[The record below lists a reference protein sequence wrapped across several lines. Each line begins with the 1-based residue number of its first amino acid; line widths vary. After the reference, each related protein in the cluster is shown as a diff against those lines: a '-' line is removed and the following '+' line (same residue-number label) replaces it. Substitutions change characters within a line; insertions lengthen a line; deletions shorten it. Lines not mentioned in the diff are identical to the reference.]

1 MFSRKRV
8 PDRDMGLLTHPHA
21 HHPHRIGDSEDHRVD
36 FSNAGLYLGGLQTVF
51 TVCVCACVSVL
62 SCWLVPTGGVSAVRT
77 LALCC
82 FFGAALMRKPLRIGR
97 AHGVTV
103 VFESL
108 QVAVPLY
115 LSTQVI
121 EQLIHTCASSN
132 DASAPSWRRVIFHL
146 AQLVLMVSG
155 FLRARRPMAD
165 TDLDFILTVTTLLV
179 IAMLP
184 PPSIAFV
191 GPLCQSVGIWEA
203 ADRVIRAFV
212 FATVYCVN
220 VYSLT
225 SSVGIYVSETW
236 VVVTRSAS
244 ASIWV
249 LGSHVIW
256 LPFAI
261 AQCVIIIYA
270 RVHHNDRGE
279 KGCLNSAVTP
289 GDYSA
294 IDTAASTDDE
304 NGELNMEAAQP
315 PAPILDDPIEEL
327 NRMLAEPQ
335 LYSPIEEAAITGIPI
350 NTPLVAPVPVP
361 MPAPASLNPPT
372 RPHTPAEE
380 LQPRGPRSFQLVS
393 GLPQTDAVPLS
404 TTTITTTTTTTTD
417 ANFHDRAAEIAERI
431 G

>member
-1 MFSRKRV
+1 MFSRKRA

-21 HHPHRIGDSEDHRVD
+21 HHHLHRTGDAEDHRVD

-108 QVAVPLY
+108 QIAVPLY
-115 LSTQVI
+115 LTTQVI
-121 EQLIHTCASSN
+121 EQLIHTCASTT
-132 DASAPSWRRVIFHL
+132 DASAPSWRRVVFHV
-146 AQLVLMVSG
+146 AQLVLMASG

-165 TDLDFILTVTTLLV
+165 TDVDFILTVTTLLV

-191 GPLCQSVGIWEA
+191 GPLCQSVGLWEA

-256 LPFAI
+256 LPFSV

-270 RVHHNDRGE
+270 RVHQNDRGE
-279 KGCLNSAVTP
+279 KGCLSSAVTP
-289 GDYSA
+289 ADYSV
-294 IDTAASTDDE
+294 IDTAPSTDDE
-304 NGELNMEAAQP
+304 NGEVNMEAAEP
-315 PAPILDDPIEEL
+315 PAPILNDPVEEL

-335 LYSPIEEAAITGIPI
+335 LYSPIEDAATTAGVPAA
-350 NTPLVAPVPVP
+350 TPLVAPVPVP
-361 MPAPASLNPPT
+361 MPAPASLIPPAT

-380 LQPRGPRSFQLVS
+380 LQPRGPMSFQLVS
-393 GLPQTDAVPLS
+393 GLPQPDTVPLS
-404 TTTITTTTTTTTD
+404 TATSEAD
-417 ANFHDRAAEIAERI
+417 FHDRAAEIAERI
-431 G
+431 ASQ

>member
-8 PDRDMGLLTHPHA
+8 ADREMGIVTRPPYGHGA
-21 HHPHRIGDSEDHRVD
+21 DSDDRRVD
-36 FSNAGLYLGGLQTVF
+36 FSNAALYLGGLQTVF
-51 TVCVCACVSVL
+51 TVCVCAVVSVL

-77 LALCC
+77 LALCS

-103 VFESL
+103 VFEAL

-121 EQLIHTCASSN
+121 EQLIHTCASTT
-132 DASAPSWRRVIFHL
+132 DASAPSWRRVVFHV
-146 AQLVLMVSG
+146 AQLVLMGSG

-165 TDLDFILTVTTLLV
+165 TDVDFILTVATLLV

-203 ADRVIRAFV
+203 ADRVVRAFA
-212 FATVYCVN
+212 FAMVYCVN

-256 LPFAI
+256 LPFAV

-270 RVHHNDRGE
+270 RVHQNDRGE
-279 KGCLNSAVTP
+279 KGCLSSAVTP
-289 GDYSA
+289 ADYSV
-294 IDTAASTDDE
+294 IDTAPSTDDE
-304 NGELNMEAAQP
+304 NGEVNMHTVEP
-315 PAPILDDPIEEL
+315 PTPLLSDPVDEL
-327 NRMLAEPQ
+327 NRMLSEPQ
-335 LYSPIEEAAITGIPI
+335 LYSPIDEATPTAGVSAA
-350 NTPLVAPVPVP
+350 TPLVAPVPVP
-361 MPAPASLNPPT
+361 AQAPAPASLNAPST

-380 LQPRGPRSFQLVS
+380 LQPRGPMSFQLVS

-404 TTTITTTTTTTTD
+404 TATSEAD
-417 ANFHDRAAEIAERI
+417 FHDRAAEIAERI
-431 G
+431 ANQ

>member
-8 PDRDMGLLTHPHA
+8 VDREMGLLTHPPY
-21 HHPHRIGDSEDHRVD
+21 HHSDSEDHRVD
-36 FSNAGLYLGGLQTVF
+36 FSNAALYLGGLQTVF
-51 TVCVCACVSVL
+51 TVCVCAVVSVL
-62 SCWLVPTGGVSAVRT
+62 SCWLVPTSGISAVRT
-77 LALCC
+77 LALCS

-108 QVAVPLY
+108 QVAIPLY

-121 EQLIHTCASSN
+121 EQLIHTCASTN
-132 DASAPSWRRVIFHL
+132 DSSAPSWRRVIFHV

-184 PPSIAFV
+184 PPAIAFV

-203 ADRVIRAFV
+203 ADRVVRAFV
-212 FATVYCVN
+212 FAVVYCVN

-225 SSVGIYVSETW
+225 SSNGIYISETQ

-249 LGSHVIW
+249 LGSHVVW

-270 RVHHNDRGE
+270 RVHQNDRGE
-279 KGCLNSAVTP
+279 KGCLSSGAPPAEYAV
-289 GDYSA
+289 
-294 IDTAASTDDE
+294 IDHDASTDDE
-304 NGELNMEAAQP
+304 NGEVNMEP
-315 PAPILDDPIEEL
+315 PPPVLNDPVAEL
-327 NRMLAEPQ
+327 NRMLSEPQ
-335 LYSPIEEAAITGIPI
+335 LYTPIEAAATTVPVS
-350 NTPLVAPVPVP
+350 TPLAVPEPMP
-361 MPAPASLNPPT
+361 MPAPASLSLT
-372 RPHTPAEE
+372 RPETPAEE

-393 GLPQTDAVPLS
+393 GLPQTDVVPLS
-404 TTTITTTTTTTTD
+404 SVTTEAD
-417 ANFHDRAAEIAERI
+417 FHDRAAELAERLV
-431 G
+431 

>member
-1 MFSRKRV
+1 MQMFSRKRTL
-8 PDRDMGLLTHPHA
+8 DREMGFVTNPLYTRNDA
-21 HHPHRIGDSEDHRVD
+21 EDHRVD
-36 FSNAGLYLGGLQTVF
+36 FSNAALYLGGLQTVF
-51 TVCVCACVSVL
+51 TVCVCAVVSVL
-62 SCWLVPTGGVSAVRT
+62 SCWLVPTSGVSAVRT

-82 FFGAALMRKPLRIGR
+82 FVGFALMRKPLRIGR

-108 QVAVPLY
+108 QIAIPLY

-132 DASAPSWRRVIFHL
+132 DSSAPSWRRVIFHV
-146 AQLVLMVSG
+146 AQLVLMISG

-165 TDLDFILTVTTLLV
+165 TDVDFILTVTTLLV

-191 GPLCQSVGIWEA
+191 GPLCQSVTLWEA

-212 FATVYCVN
+212 FSIVYCVN

-225 SSVGIYVSETW
+225 SSQGIYVSETQ

-249 LGSHVIW
+249 LGSHVVW
-256 LPFAI
+256 LPFSI

-270 RVHHNDRGE
+270 RVHQNDASE
-279 KGCLNSAVTP
+279 KLCSISGAMTTEE
-289 GDYSA
+289 YSA

-304 NGELNMEAAQP
+304 NGENAIEVPTPM
-315 PAPILDDPIEEL
+315 LDDPVDEL
-327 NRMLAEPQ
+327 NRMLSEPQ
-335 LYSPIEEAAITGIPI
+335 LYTPIVAATTTTTVP
-350 NTPLVAPVPVP
+350 TSLAAPVAVS
-361 MPAPASLNPPT
+361 MAAPAS
-372 RPHTPAEE
+372 RPQTPAEE
-380 LQPRGPRSFQLVS
+380 CQPRGPRSFQLVS
-393 GLPQTDAVPLS
+393 GSQIADVAPPPPTLMKDY
-404 TTTITTTTTTTTD
+404 D
-417 ANFHDRAAEIAERI
+417 FHDRAAEIAERI
-431 G
+431 A

>member
-1 MFSRKRV
+1 MQMFSRKRA
-8 PDRDMGLLTHPHA
+8 PDRGMGLINNPSY
-21 HHPHRIGDSEDHRVD
+21 HRPDSEDHRVD
-36 FSNAGLYLGGLQTVF
+36 FSNAALYLGGLQTVF
-51 TVCVCACVSVL
+51 TVCVCAVVSVL

-77 LALCC
+77 LALCS

-97 AHGVTV
+97 AHGVTI

-108 QVAVPLY
+108 QIAIPLY
-115 LSTQVI
+115 LTTQVI

-146 AQLVLMVSG
+146 AQLVLMISG
-155 FLRARRPMAD
+155 FLRARRPLAD
-165 TDLDFILTVTTLLV
+165 TDVDFILTVATLLV

-191 GPLCQSVGIWEA
+191 GPLCQSVGLWEA
-203 ADRVIRAFV
+203 ADRVVRAFV

-244 ASIWV
+244 ASIWL

-270 RVHHNDRGE
+270 RVHQNDANE
-279 KGCLNSAVTP
+279 KGCLNSAVAP
-289 GDYSA
+289 ADYSV

-304 NGELNMEAAQP
+304 NGEVNMEPAEP
-315 PAPILDDPIEEL
+315 PAPILNDPVAEL
-327 NRMLAEPQ
+327 NRLLAEPQ
-335 LYSPIEEAAITGIPI
+335 LYSPIEEAATTAVPVS
-350 NTPLVAPVPVP
+350 TPLVAPVPVP
-361 MPAPASLNPPT
+361 MSAPASLLPPT
-372 RPHTPAEE
+372 RPHTPAAEE
-380 LQPRGPRSFQLVS
+380 LQPRGPLNFQLVS

-404 TTTITTTTTTTTD
+404 SATTTHAD
-417 ANFHDRAAEIAERI
+417 FHNRAAEIAERLAN
-431 G
+431 

>member
-1 MFSRKRV
+1 MFSRKRA
-8 PDRDMGLLTHPHA
+8 PDRDMGLLTHS
-21 HHPHRIGDSEDHRVD
+21 HHPHHVGDSEDHRVD

-77 LALCC
+77 LALCS

-108 QVAVPLY
+108 QIAVPLY
-115 LSTQVI
+115 LTTQVI

-146 AQLVLMVSG
+146 AQLVLMISG

-165 TDLDFILTVTTLLV
+165 TDVDFIITVTTLLV

-191 GPLCQSVGIWEA
+191 GPLCQSVGLWEA

-225 SSVGIYVSETW
+225 SSAGIYVSETQ

-256 LPFAI
+256 LPFSI

-270 RVHHNDRGE
+270 RVHQNDRGE
-279 KGCLNSAVTP
+279 KGCLSSAVAP
-289 GDYSA
+289 ADYSV

-304 NGELNMEAAQP
+304 NGEVNMEAAEP
-315 PAPILDDPIEEL
+315 PAPILNDPVEEL

-335 LYSPIEEAAITGIPI
+335 LYSSIEEAATTGIPV
-350 NTPLVAPVPVP
+350 NAPLVAPVPVP
-361 MPAPASLNPPT
+361 MTVPSSLLPPT

-380 LQPRGPRSFQLVS
+380 LQPRGPMSFQLVS
-393 GLPQTDAVPLS
+393 GIPQTDTVPLS
-404 TTTITTTTTTTTD
+404 SSTTTH

-431 G
+431 ASQ

>member
-1 MFSRKRV
+1 MFSRKRAL
-8 PDRDMGLLTHPHA
+8 DRYMGILTHS
-21 HHPHRIGDSEDHRVD
+21 HHPHHVGDSEDHRVD

-77 LALCC
+77 LALCS

-108 QVAVPLY
+108 QIAVPLY
-115 LSTQVI
+115 LTTQVI

-132 DASAPSWRRVIFHL
+132 DASAPSWRRVIFHV

-165 TDLDFILTVTTLLV
+165 TDVDFILTVTTLLV

-191 GPLCQSVGIWEA
+191 GPLCQSVGLWEA

-256 LPFAI
+256 LPFSV

-270 RVHHNDRGE
+270 RVHQNDRGE
-279 KGCLNSAVTP
+279 KGCLSSVVAP
-289 GDYSA
+289 ADYSV
-294 IDTAASTDDE
+294 IDTAPSTDDE
-304 NGELNMEAAQP
+304 NGEVNME
-315 PAPILDDPIEEL
+315 PAEPLAPVLNDPIEEL

-335 LYSPIEEAAITGIPI
+335 LYSPIEEAATTAVPV
-350 NTPLVAPVPVP
+350 NAPLVAPVPVP
-361 MPAPASLNPPT
+361 MTAPASLNPPT

-380 LQPRGPRSFQLVS
+380 LQPRGPMTFQLVS
-393 GLPQTDAVPLS
+393 GLPQTDTVPLS
-404 TTTITTTTTTTTD
+404 STTTTD
-417 ANFHDRAAEIAERI
+417 ANFHDRAAEIAERLAN
-431 G
+431 

>member
-1 MFSRKRV
+1 
-8 PDRDMGLLTHPHA
+8 MGQLTHPHA
-21 HHPHRIGDSEDHRVD
+21 RHPHQIGDSEDHRVD

-77 LALCC
+77 LALCS

-108 QVAVPLY
+108 QIAVPLY
-115 LSTQVI
+115 LTTQVI

-132 DASAPSWRRVIFHL
+132 DASAPSWRRVIFHV
-146 AQLVLMVSG
+146 AQLVLMASG

-165 TDLDFILTVTTLLV
+165 TDVDFILTVTTLLV

-212 FATVYCVN
+212 FATVYSVN

-225 SSVGIYVSETW
+225 SSAGIYVSETQ

-249 LGSHVIW
+249 LGSHAIW

-279 KGCLNSAVTP
+279 RGCLSSAVTP
-289 GDYSA
+289 ADYSA

-304 NGELNMEAAQP
+304 NGEVNMEAAHP
-315 PAPILDDPIEEL
+315 PAPILNDPVEEL
-327 NRMLAEPQ
+327 NRMLSEPQ
-335 LYSPIEEAAITGIPI
+335 LYTPIEEAATTAVPVA
-350 NTPLVAPVPVP
+350 TPLVAPVPVP
-361 MPAPASLNPPT
+361 MPAPASLLPPT

-380 LQPRGPRSFQLVS
+380 LQPRGPMSFQLVS
-393 GLPQTDAVPLS
+393 GLPQTDVVPLS
-404 TTTITTTTTTTTD
+404 SATTTD

-431 G
+431 AGQ